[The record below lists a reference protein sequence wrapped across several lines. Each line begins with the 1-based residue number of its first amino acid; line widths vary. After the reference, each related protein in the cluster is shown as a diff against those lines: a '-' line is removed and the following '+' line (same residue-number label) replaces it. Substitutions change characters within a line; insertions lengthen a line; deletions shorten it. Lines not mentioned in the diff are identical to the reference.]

1 MRGVNSKMK
10 IRVDSNFV
18 IPGLEGENEVDLSD
32 STVTLRKVLEELSSR
47 SSGRVR
53 FIRPMTDAV
62 DPMDFIIEI
71 NGLSNQGSRESLNV
85 VLKEADI
92 ITIKLSPLGGG

>member
-1 MRGVNSKMK
+1 MK
-10 IRVDSNFV
+10 IRIDSNFV
-18 IPGLEGENEVDLSD
+18 IPGLERENEINLGY
-32 STVTLRKVLEELSSR
+32 STVTLRRALEELSLR
-47 SSGRVR
+47 TSGRVK

-71 NGLSNQGSRESLNV
+71 NGVPNQGSKEDLNIA
-85 VLKEADI
+85 LKEGDI

>member
-1 MRGVNSKMK
+1 MK
-10 IRVDSNFV
+10 IRVESNFV
-18 IPGLEGENEVDLSD
+18 IQGLEGENEIHLSG
-32 STVTLRKVLEELSSR
+32 STITLRKVLEELSSR

-71 NGLSNQGSRESLNV
+71 NGLPNQGSRESLNG
-85 VLKEADI
+85 VLKEGDV